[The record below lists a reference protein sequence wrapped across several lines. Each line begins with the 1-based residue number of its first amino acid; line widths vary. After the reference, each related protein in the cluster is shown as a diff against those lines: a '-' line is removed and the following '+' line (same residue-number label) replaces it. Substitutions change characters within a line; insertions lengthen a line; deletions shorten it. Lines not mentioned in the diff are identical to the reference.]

1 MFWSSFFSLFFYVTL
16 SCDPASGSRPTDLQ
30 QCAASL
36 AVGLRRRRLRLG
48 AFVRRTTQRSPLRR
62 WGIEGLSGLLDT
74 SDTQKSLGEFHGSG
88 KYGKYGKYQPNERVE
103 VWNVLKVPCI
113 DSCLRHSETLIQH
126 LASKSPHEAMKLRV
140 FLEDAAVRL
149 FGSADLGHVVADL
162 STGDGVDGETN
173 EVRDVGPHG
182 SPAGMPAVLESRDPS
197 GLIARALRGE
207 DEESDDSAADD
218 FRAMRKAVKDTER
231 VKRWERHRGVG

>member
-1 MFWSSFFSLFFYVTL
+1 M
-16 SCDPASGSRPTDLQ
+16 
-30 QCAASL
+30 
-36 AVGLRRRRLRLG
+36 
-48 AFVRRTTQRSPLRR
+48 
-62 WGIEGLSGLLDT
+62 
-74 SDTQKSLGEFHGSG
+74 
-88 KYGKYGKYQPNERVE
+88 
-103 VWNVLKVPCI
+103 PCI

-173 EVRDVGPHG
+173 EVGPHG
-182 SPAGMPAVLESRDPS
+182 SPGMPADRESRHLLDPS

-218 FRAMRKAVKDTER
+218 FRAMRKAVKD
-231 VKRWERHRGVG
+231 HR